1 MKRITKFAKLAE
13 QLEQAISA
21 HVTEG
26 KGAFSKD
33 KAMKVVYRRI
43 PETFVMFWSSFGR
56 RISPQPTRW
65 HGSWTPCR
73 ANLSLKQFGG

>member
-26 KGAFSKD
+26 KGAFPKD
-33 KAMKVVYRRI
+33 
-43 PETFVMFWSSFGR
+43 
-56 RISPQPTRW
+56 
-65 HGSWTPCR
+65 
-73 ANLSLKQFGG
+73 